1 MLCNSCG
8 NVLESFQRFCPK
20 CGAPAPAQYQPPSPS
35 PGSSPYN
42 SPQTPGGWGPVSP
55 PRKSSCGK
63 VLLIVGIILVLLG
76 LGAAAAIYYGYRY
89 AENALKSS
97 EAYQAAVTALKE
109 SPEVRDKLGE
119 ITDTGFPIGAF
130 NQNADGS
137 GDAAFTMSVQGTKGT
152 GQYGVELRRRNSVW
166 KVRNGSVRLPNG
178 DTIQVADSDVNEG
191 VPDEVNSNNNTNLN
205 TNTPEKTSSGKT
217 ISGGV
222 LNAKAISLPQP
233 AYPPIA
239 KQAHAS
245 GTVVVQVVVDEKG
258 NVISASAV
266 SGHPFLRA
274 PAAAAARQAKFSPT
288 KLAGR
293 PVKVSGVLNYEF
305 VAE

>member
-1 MLCNSCG
+1 MLCNTCG

-20 CGAPAPAQYQPPSPS
+20 CGAPAQYQPPSAS
-35 PGSSPYN
+35 PGSAPYS
-42 SPQTPGGWGPVSP
+42 SPQTPEGWGQVPP

-63 VLLIVGIILVLLG
+63 IILIVGIILLLLV

-89 AENALKSS
+89 AESSLKSS
-97 EAYQAAVTALKE
+97 EAYQAAVTALKK

-119 ITDTGFPIGAF
+119 IIDTGFPLGAF
-130 NQNADGS
+130 SQNADGS
-137 GDAAFTMSVQGTKGT
+137 GAAAFTMSVQASKGT
-152 GQYGVELRRRNSVW
+152 GRYGVELVRSNSVW
-166 KVRNGSVRLPNG
+166 KVRNGNVQLPNG
-178 DTIQVADSDVNEG
+178 DSIQVGEDSTINIEDTPENK
-191 VPDEVNSNNNTNLN
+191 NTNLN
-205 TNTPEKTSSGKT
+205 TNTPENLPPGKT

-222 LNAKAISLPQP
+222 LNAKALSLPKP

-258 NVISASAV
+258 SVVSATAV
-266 SGHPFLRA
+266 SGHPLLRV

-288 KLAGR
+288 KRAGK
-293 PVKVSGVLNYEF
+293 PVRVSGVITYNFES
-305 VAE
+305 E